1 MLCYQQQDDS
11 LLSMTFRTL
20 DYRKIPSRFLEPQR
34 RTYRRPANNR
44 RISGGASGAGR
55 RSGAKLLAKDEARRI
70 AANVAKLPDLV
81 AVSVRSELI
90 VLRGERP
97 KVRKMN
103 HYDRSDQQADRT
115 E

>member
-1 MLCYQQQDDS
+1 MLCYQQQDDF
-11 LLSMTFRTL
+11 LLSMTLRTL
-20 DYRKIPSRFLEPQR
+20 DYRKIPSRFLEPQC

-44 RISGGASGAGR
+44 RISGRASGAGR
-55 RSGAKLLAKDEARRI
+55 RSAAKLLAKDEALRI
-70 AANVAKLPDLV
+70 AANVAKLADLV